1 MKDCARMEECGMTT
15 SKQIDS
21 WKSILT
27 MANDPMA
34 DKRETTRREKHI
46 KNVD

>member
-1 MKDCARMEECGMTT
+1 MEEINQSKPTMKDCARMEECGMTT

-27 MANDPMA
+27 MAIDTM
-34 DKRETTRREKHI
+34 EEEKYQL
-46 KNVD
+46 

>member
-1 MKDCARMEECGMTT
+1 MEECGMTT

-27 MANDPMA
+27 MAIDTM
-34 DKRETTRREKHI
+34 EEEKYQLGEKKYI